1 VEAIVISSLSL
12 QYHHHISQNIF
23 FSFRKQKRI
32 RKNVYCAQLFDLDE
46 RLRSL
51 IPLMCLLRDFGCV
64 PYFADPG
71 YLTPN
76 QIMESIQL
84 WHQDMIDTHKKC
96 CESRDSS
103 QNSSRIF
110 SRDLPDLYG
119 NRIDFRI
126 GEVLNS
132 CPFGHAGSQ
141 WVSGLSEVALLV
153 HMLDLMQ
160 GLGRRRMCLRGC
172 VSEGQVLC
180 TNLLP
185 YVL

>member
-1 VEAIVISSLSL
+1 MSMII
-12 QYHHHISQNIF
+12 YY
-23 FSFRKQKRI
+23 
-32 RKNVYCAQLFDLDE
+32 YCALQ
-46 RLRSL
+46 
-51 IPLMCLLRDFGCV
+51 
-64 PYFADPG
+64 
-71 YLTPN
+71 
-76 QIMESIQL
+76 
-84 WHQDMIDTHKKC
+84 IDTHKKC